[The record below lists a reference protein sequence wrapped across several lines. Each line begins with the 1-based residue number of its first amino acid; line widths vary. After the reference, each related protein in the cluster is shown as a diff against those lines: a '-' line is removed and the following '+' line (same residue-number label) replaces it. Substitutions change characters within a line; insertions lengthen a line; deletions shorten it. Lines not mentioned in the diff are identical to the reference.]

1 MKIDNQIYDEIKSIA
16 ESELLNS
23 SKNDTELLTYLQK
36 QDSITLNRLK
46 TYFSEPRLSLTH
58 SIKITICGTLLTLFM
73 FFATNEFS
81 HLTGMICR
89 LFFGVIGFL
98 WLISVYKN
106 NRKIQISQNF
116 KEKSENT
123 RIVGMIDFVL
133 DQRYRDIVS

>member
-1 MKIDNQIYDEIKSIA
+1 MKIDNKIYDEIKSIA

-58 SIKITICGTLLTLFM
+58 SIKITVCGTLFTLFM

-81 HLTGMICR
+81 HLTGMIFR
-89 LFFGVIGFL
+89 LFIGIIGFL

-106 NRKIQISQNF
+106 SRKIQISKNF
-116 KEKSENT
+116 KEKSENF
-123 RIVGMIDFVL
+123 RIIGMIDFVL
-133 DQRYRDIVS
+133 EQRYRGIVS

>member
-16 ESELLNS
+16 ESELLNC

-58 SIKITICGTLLTLFM
+58 SIKIIICGTLLTLFM

-106 NRKIQISQNF
+106 SRKIQISQNF